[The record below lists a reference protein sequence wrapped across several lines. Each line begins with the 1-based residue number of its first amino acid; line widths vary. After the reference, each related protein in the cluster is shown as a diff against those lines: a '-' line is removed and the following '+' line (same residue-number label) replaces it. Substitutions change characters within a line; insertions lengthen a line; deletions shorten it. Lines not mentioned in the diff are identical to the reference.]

1 MGMATI
7 TISMSDAAFDIVRAW
22 PKGLKSQRISA
33 AIQLWQFQMDEM
45 EKEREA
51 RHESMARQEDIQ
63 EGEE

>member
-1 MGMATI
+1 MATI

-22 PKGLKSQRISA
+22 PKGQKSQRISA
-33 AIQLWQFQMDEM
+33 AIQLWQFQNDEWL
-45 EKEREA
+45 KEREA